1 MPWAGV
7 NKTQG
12 AQGDTCPTR
21 EAERGGDGQSDN
33 RTTVIQTRW
42 SQRNASQ
49 KMLEATP
56 EADGTTSE
64 ATEPPEREGRDS
76 GHSSR
81 TPLARMA
88 TDSMTPN
95 HVSQDMRE
103 TRHVSDTPNL
113 SPEQS
118 QPAPLPAARA
128 PRAGACLMSMRL
140 DMSMSLSSGNGA
152 GQALVSPS
160 SAVPLSSTR
169 NLICLCSNTQP
180 AARNGH
186 LRFDPVHENDGRW
199 LQHDYYPRR

>member
-1 MPWAGV
+1 MPWAGL

-12 AQGDTCPTR
+12 AQGDTCRIR
-21 EAERGGDGQSDN
+21 EADKGGGDGQSDN

-64 ATEPPEREGRDS
+64 ATEPPEREKPESGR
-76 GHSSR
+76 SSR
-81 TPLARMA
+81 SPLARMA

-103 TRHVSDTPNL
+103 TRQVSDTPNL

-128 PRAGACLMSMRL
+128 PRAGVCLGACPCLWAWRRASACLAFCRASQQHAQSNL
-140 DMSMSLSSGNGA
+140 PLLKHAASSS
-152 GQALVSPS
+152 QRPFAL
-160 SAVPLSSTR
+160 
-169 NLICLCSNTQP
+169 
-180 AARNGH
+180 
-186 LRFDPVHENDGRW
+186 
-199 LQHDYYPRR
+199 